1 MGFPVATSKSS
12 LSEAAELGPNTP
24 ITHAMPSS
32 SVQVDVKVSS
42 PARFWGIVDGR
53 RDMKEANMDD
63 VIGKLRE
70 MKAK

>member
-1 MGFPVATSKSS
+1 MGLPVATSKSLVS
-12 LSEAAELGPNTP
+12 GAGELGPNTP
-24 ITHAMPSS
+24 ITHTIPSS
-32 SVQVDVKVSS
+32 SVQMDVKVSR